1 MGIDSPSSFE
11 FDGDREGSS
20 TTWMVTTKAN
30 YRRAVLHT
38 RRAPW
43 ADHAL
48 SSVLLCRRG
57 SARVEG
63 GEDRKWEGQRAWDR

>member
-1 MGIDSPSSFE
+1 
-11 FDGDREGSS
+11 
-20 TTWMVTTKAN
+20 MVTTKAN